1 MIGWAITFIVL
12 ALIAAVLGFSGI
24 AEVAVNLAVI
34 LFLVGIVLVVLSA
47 LTGRRP
53 PADV

>member
-1 MIGWAITFIVL
+1 MIGWAVTFIVL

-24 AEVAVNLAVI
+24 AEVAVNIAVI
-34 LFLVGIVLVVLSA
+34 LFLVGLVLAVLYM